1 MGSVGFSGNS
11 DSNHMKHTS
20 IEGKETT
27 MKAKCRN
34 RKRKSALLSSSLVF
48 GHPVVADSLQL
59 QGLQHTRPFC
69 PSPSPGVCPS
79 SCPLHRWCHP
89 AISSSDALFSFCPQY
104 FPASGTFPMSQL
116 LASSDQNTGASTSA
130 SVLPMSIQDW
140 FPLRLIGLISLLSK
154 GLSGVFSSTTVGRH
168 QFFWHSAFFTVQLSQ
183 PLCDH
188 WEDQSLDYTDLC
200 RYWCLCFS
208 THCLGLS
215 KLSCQEATAFWLITS
230 RSDFRAQ
237 EEEIHLFCFYLA

>member
-1 MGSVGFSGNS
+1 MSLLFCIRLQWISGCVYL
-11 DSNHMKHTS
+11 S
-20 IEGKETT
+20 ILWLSPDIIVQLPSFVQLFATAWT
-27 MKAKCRN
+27 AACQASLFLTISQSLPRFMPIAFVMA
-34 RKRKSALLSSSLVF
+34 SSHLILWYHLL
-48 GHPVVADSLQL
+48 
-59 QGLQHTRPFC
+59 
-69 PSPSPGVCPS
+69 
-79 SCPLHRWCHP
+79 
-89 AISSSDALFSFCPQY
+89 LFPQY